1 MSKFEMTIKQSS
13 ELNISPK
20 LPIYKSS
27 GEHAIDPITYQVVF
41 HKLWQIADEQE
52 KTIQK
57 ISGSPIATDAHDFN
71 VMISDSC
78 GDIVVL
84 GTGVVMLGSVMD
96 SMVKWILENRSEN
109 PGIEDGDIFL
119 CNDPWI
125 GALHQND
132 MAMLAPIFVDGK
144 LFAWTGST
152 IHQVDVGGVNPGSFC
167 IDANDVF
174 AEGQPWPP
182 IKIVKK
188 GEIQS
193 DVEDLW
199 MRQTRAPSLLAI
211 DLRAHIASINVVKSR
226 LLQLVERYGAD
237 TVKNVMEKAMDY
249 AELRLRSR
257 LKELPDGTFR
267 HVDFHDVARKGNR
280 EIYKIALTMTKE
292 GDELHFDFSETDAQI
307 GIINAPLISGT
318 TGAVLQA
325 VLQLLCNDIPWA
337 VGGIKRVFTVEAK
350 PGTILSA
357 QHPAGVSM
365 GATGSAWLAGNCAN
379 ITISKLLMGHPEHKE
394 RLVAGTAGSWVTVVP
409 MGLDQYGNPFVTM
422 IMDAMAG
429 GFGARTFAD
438 GVDTGGLLCTPS
450 GQCPNVESNELFFPI
465 LYLYR
470 REKTD
475 SGGPGKYRGGLGAE
489 LCWIPYDTEQILLT
503 VSSFGAAVPNS
514 AGITGGY
521 PSNTVQVKMMRNT
534 NIHQLFKQS
543 MIPQDFSEIDG
554 ELEVWQP
561 KTDSFQLKNDVFYV
575 CFQGGGGYGDP
586 LERDPEKVREDVL
599 ENKVS
604 LRVARDVYGVIL
616 NEFGGIDYKATEER
630 RQQIRLERLA

>member
-1 MSKFEMTIKQSS
+1 MSKFTMDFRQASELKISNKTPIYVKQSAH
-13 ELNISPK
+13 EV
-20 LPIYKSS
+20 
-27 GEHAIDPITYQVVF
+27 DPITYQVVF

-71 VMISDSC
+71 VMISDSY
-78 GDIVVL
+78 GEIIVL

-96 SMVKWILENRSEN
+96 SVVKWILENRSEN
-109 PGIEDGDIFL
+109 PGIEEGDIFL
-119 CNDPWI
+119 CNDPWV

-132 MAMLAPIFVDGK
+132 MAMIAPIFVDGK

-167 IDANDVF
+167 IDANDLY

-182 IKIVKK
+182 IKIVKN

-193 DVEDLW
+193 DIEDLW
-199 MRQTRAPSLLAI
+199 MRQTRAPALLAI
-211 DLRAHIASINVVKSR
+211 DLRAHIASINVAKSR
-226 LLQLVERYGAD
+226 LLQLVARYGAD
-237 TVKNVMEKAMDY
+237 IVKNVMEKSLDY
-249 AELRLRSR
+249 AELRLRNR
-257 LKELPDGTFR
+257 LKELPDGTFK
-267 HVDFHDVARKGNR
+267 HVDFHDVAQKGNR
-280 EIYKIALTMTKE
+280 GIYKIALTMTKE
-292 GDELHFDFSETDAQI
+292 RDHLHFDFSETDPQI
-307 GIINAPLISGT
+307 GVINAPLISGT
-318 TGAVLQA
+318 AGAVLQA
-325 VLQLLCNDIPWA
+325 ILQLLCNDIPWS
-337 VGGIKRVFTVEAK
+337 VGGIKRVFTVDAK

-409 MGLDQYGNPFVTM
+409 MGLDQYGSPFLTM
-422 IMDAMAG
+422 IMDSMAG
-429 GFGARTFAD
+429 GFGARSFGD

-489 LCWIPYDTEQILLT
+489 LCWIPHDTEQMLLT
-503 VSSFGAAVPNS
+503 VSAFGAATPNS

-521 PSNTVQVKMMRNT
+521 PSNTVQVQMMRDT
-534 NIHQLFKQS
+534 NIHDLLSQS
-543 MIPQDFSEIDG
+543 LIPQDFSEIEG
-554 ELEVWQP
+554 KLETWQP
-561 KTDSFQLKNDVFYV
+561 KTDSVQQKNDVFYF
-575 CFQGGGGYGDP
+575 CLQGGGGYGDP
-586 LERDPEKVREDVL
+586 LDREPDKVAEDVL

-604 LRVARDVYGVIL
+604 QLVACDVYGVLLDESGNPDFI
-616 NEFGGIDYKATEER
+616 ATEER
-630 RQQIRLERLA
+630 RQQIRDERLA

>member
-1 MSKFEMTIKQSS
+1 MSKFTINLKQTS
-13 ELNISPK
+13 ELKISPK
-20 LPIYKSS
+20 TLIYNNP
-27 GEHAIDPITYQVVF
+27 ENQEVDPITYQVVF

-71 VMISDSC
+71 VMISNGY

-84 GTGVVMLGSVMD
+84 GTGVVMLGGGMD

-109 PGIEDGDIFL
+109 PGIEEGDIFL
-119 CNDPWI
+119 CNDPWV

-132 MAMLAPIFVDGK
+132 MAMMAPIFVEGK

-167 IDANDVF
+167 IDANDLY

-182 IKIVKK
+182 IKIVKN
-188 GEIQS
+188 GEIQA

-199 MRQTRAPSLLAI
+199 MRQTRAPALLAI

-237 TVKNVMEKAMDY
+237 TVKAVMEKSMDY
-249 AELRLRSR
+249 AELRLRNR
-257 LKELPDGTFR
+257 LKELPNGTFR
-267 HVDFHDVARKGNR
+267 HVDYHDVSQKGDR
-280 EIYKIALTMTKE
+280 GVYKIALTMTKE
-292 GDELHFDFSETDAQI
+292 DDHLHFDFSETDPQT

-318 TGAVLQA
+318 SGAVLQA
-325 VLQLLCNDIPWA
+325 VLQLLCNDIPWS
-337 VGGIKRVFTVEAK
+337 VGGIKRVFKVEAK

-379 ITISKLLMGHPEHKE
+379 ITISKLLIGHPEHKE

-409 MGLDQYGNPFVTM
+409 MGLDQYGNPFLTM
-422 IMDAMAG
+422 IMDSMAG
-429 GFGARTFAD
+429 GFGARSFAD

-450 GQCPNVESNELFFPI
+450 GQYPNVESNELFFPI

-475 SGGPGKYRGGLGAE
+475 SGGPGKFRGGLGAE
-489 LCWIPYDTEQILLT
+489 LCWVPHDTEQMLLT
-503 VSSFGAAVPNS
+503 VSSFGAAAPNS
-514 AGITGGY
+514 AGLSGGY
-521 PSNTVQVKMMRNT
+521 PSNTSQVKIMRNT
-534 NIHQLFKQS
+534 NIQELFEESK
-543 MIPQDFSEIDG
+543 IPQDFSEING

-561 KTDSFQLKNDVFYV
+561 KTDSTQQKDDVFYF
-575 CFQGGGGYGDP
+575 CLQGGGGYGDP
-586 LERDPEKVREDVL
+586 LERDPKKVREDVL
-599 ENKVS
+599 EGKVS
-604 LRVARDVYGVIL
+604 ILVANDIYGVI
-616 NEFGGIDYKATEER
+616 IDESGYIASGATEEK
-630 RQQIRLERLA
+630 RQQIRRERLA

>member
-1 MSKFEMTIKQSS
+1 MSKFTMDFKKASDLKISAKTPIYEKQSAH
-13 ELNISPK
+13 EV
-20 LPIYKSS
+20 
-27 GEHAIDPITYQVVF
+27 DPITYQVVF

-71 VMISDSC
+71 VMISDSY
-78 GDIVVL
+78 GEIVVL

-96 SMVKWILENRSEN
+96 SVVKWILENRSEN

-119 CNDPWI
+119 CNDPWV

-132 MAMLAPIFVDGK
+132 MAMIAPIFVDGK

-167 IDANDVF
+167 IDANDLY

-193 DVEDLW
+193 DIEDLW
-199 MRQTRAPSLLAI
+199 MRQTRAPALLAI
-211 DLRAHIASINVVKSR
+211 DLRAHIASINIVKSR
-226 LLQLVERYGAD
+226 LLKLVERYGAD
-237 TVKNVMEKAMDY
+237 TVKSVMEKSLDY
-249 AELRLRSR
+249 AELRLRNR

-267 HVDFHDVARKGNR
+267 HVDFHDVAQKGDR
-280 EIYKIALTMTKE
+280 GVYKIALTMTK
-292 GDELHFDFSETDAQI
+292 DNDRLIFDFSETDPQI
-307 GIINAPLISGT
+307 GVINATLISGT
-318 TGAVLQA
+318 AGAVLQA
-325 VLQLLCNDIPWA
+325 VLQLLCNDIPWS

-394 RLVAGTAGSWVTVVP
+394 RLVAGTAGSWVTVIP
-409 MGLDQYGNPFVTM
+409 MGLDQYGNPFLTM

-429 GFGARTFAD
+429 GFGARSFGD

-489 LCWIPYDTEQILLT
+489 LCWIPHDTEQMLLT
-503 VSSFGAAVPNS
+503 VSSFGAAIPNS
-514 AGITGGY
+514 AGISGGY
-521 PSNTVQVKMMRNT
+521 PSNTVQVKMMRDT
-534 NIHQLFKQS
+534 NIHQLLSQS
-543 MIPQDFSEIDG
+543 LIPQDFAEMEGKLEI
-554 ELEVWQP
+554 WQP
-561 KTDSFQLKNDVFYV
+561 KTDAVQQKNDVFYF

-586 LERDPEKVREDVL
+586 LDREPDKVREDVL
-599 ENKVS
+599 ENRVS
-604 LRVARDVYGVIL
+604 QQVAYDVYGVL
-616 NEFGGIDYKATEER
+616 LDGNGKLDEPATEER
-630 RQQIRLERLA
+630 RQQIRQARLA

>member
-1 MSKFEMTIKQSS
+1 MSKFVFTLKENS
-13 ELNISPK
+13 ELKISDQT
-20 LPIYKSS
+20 PIYK
-27 GEHAIDPITYQVVF
+27 IDDNYKVDPITYQVIF

-71 VMISDSC
+71 VMISNSY

-84 GTGVVMLGSVMD
+84 GTGVVMLGGGMD

-109 PGIEDGDIFL
+109 PGIHDGDVFL

-132 MAMLAPIFVDGK
+132 MAMMAPIFVDGK

-167 IDANDVF
+167 IDANDLY

-182 IKIVKK
+182 IKIVKN

-199 MRQTRAPSLLAI
+199 MRQTRAPALLAI

-226 LLQLVERYGAD
+226 LMQLIDRYGAD
-237 TVKNVMEKAMDY
+237 TVKAVMEKSMDY
-249 AELRLRSR
+249 AELRLRNR
-257 LKELPDGTFR
+257 LRELPNGTFR
-267 HVDFHDVARKGNR
+267 HIDYHDVSQKGDR
-280 EIYKIALTMTKE
+280 GIYKIALTMIKE
-292 GDELHFDFSETDAQI
+292 DDQLVFDYSETDLQT

-318 TGAVLQA
+318 SGAVLQA
-325 VLQLLCNDIPWA
+325 VLQLLCNDIPWS
-337 VGGIKRVFTVEAK
+337 VGGIKRVFKVEAK

-357 QHPAGVSM
+357 EHPAGVSM

-379 ITISKLLMGHPEHKE
+379 ITISKLLMGHSEHKE
-394 RLVAGTAGSWVTVVP
+394 RLVAGTAGSWVTVNP
-409 MGLDQYGNPFVTM
+409 MGLDQYGNPFLTM
-422 IMDAMAG
+422 IMDSMAG
-429 GFGARTFAD
+429 GFGARSFAD

-450 GQCPNVESNELFFPI
+450 GQYPNVESNELFFPI

-470 REKTD
+470 REKID
-475 SGGPGKYRGGLGAE
+475 SGGPGKYRGGMGVE
-489 LCWIPYDTEQILLT
+489 LSWVPHDTEQLLLT
-503 VSSFGAAVPNS
+503 VSSFGSSVPNS

-521 PSNTVQVKMMRNT
+521 PSNTSLVNIIRQT
-534 NIHQLFKQS
+534 NVLELFKES
-543 MIPQDFSEIDG
+543 KIPQDFSNLQG
-554 ELEVWQP
+554 KLEVLPP
-561 KTDSFQLKNDVFYV
+561 KTDLIQQKGDAFYYCV
-575 CFQGGGGYGDP
+575 QGGGGYGDP
-586 LERDPEKVREDVL
+586 LERDPNKVAEDVL
-599 ENKVS
+599 NGKVSNKV
-604 LRVARDVYGVIL
+604 AKEVYGVIINDTGEV
-616 NEFGGIDYKATEER
+616 NENKTHMQRER
-630 RQQIRLERLA
+630 IRKERLA